1 MVLTLIGVKQHE
13 KYIKTS
19 DLLTRM
25 KDDGLLPALTGS
37 FSEDA
42 IAQACGQVE
51 TLQLQER
58 LHIRK
63 TKRIQEELIRVPN
76 FAALYGVLCRQ
87 EIGDEEIA
95 SVLESADGYGEK
107 LTAYPQEQVLAVMK
121 LELLPS
127 LRFEYLKYY
136 FPFVMYEEE
145 EQVIL
150 DNLQTFPIAEW
161 KGLSMLTEHQRD
173 MIRQPFLGSYLFCW
187 HQNERKALELLEQNR
202 PLQRVCILLYRY
214 GVRLFLSVERL
225 KDLRWMK
232 MTDVGK
238 FRRLLAVFEYDTE
251 DLSAFFDLWLD
262 NHAGQYD
269 LNWFISQPHPLSKE
283 RREEI
288 FMQPTELSECS
299 VCRTGS
305 IWILMLSGNSSFQ
318 FSFMRWSIEK
328 SIFWNWWIRTVK
340 CSCPW
345 GDTLYC
351 LSRAFVS
358 TVTSIP

>member
-1 MVLTLIGVKQHE
+1 MRNTLKHLT
-13 KYIKTS
+13 
-19 DLLTRM
+19 LLTRM

-42 IAQACGQVE
+42 MAQACGQVE

-63 TKRIQEELIRVPN
+63 TKRIQEELVRVSD
-76 FAALYGVLCRQ
+76 FAALYGALCRQ

-95 SVLESADGYGEK
+95 SVLESADGYGER

-173 MIRQPFLGSYLFCW
+173 MMRQPFLGSYLFCW

-232 MTDVGK
+232 MTDVENSAGCWLYLNMTQ
-238 FRRLLAVFEYDTE
+238 RICLLFLTSGWTTMPDNMTSTG
-251 DLSAFFDLWLD
+251 LSPS
-262 NHAGQYD
+262 H
-269 LNWFISQPHPLSKE
+269 
-283 RREEI
+283 
-288 FMQPTELSECS
+288 
-299 VCRTGS
+299 
-305 IWILMLSGNSSFQ
+305 IL
-318 FSFMRWSIEK
+318 
-328 SIFWNWWIRTVK
+328 
-340 CSCPW
+340 
-345 GDTLYC
+345 
-351 LSRAFVS
+351 
-358 TVTSIP
+358 